1 MTRTLQKNGKSR
13 SGLPDKNKKL
23 LPNSL
28 QKLAKLSKNSPNFW
42 KWLHLYQNIVFFIGN
57 QLFKALLSFALYFT
71 RKHIGISILQI
82 YLNNQFRHFAKIY
95 KRSVQYHT
103 STFKT
108 FTLSFDVMNFQ
119 TTSTLRNSKSS
130 YEYVT
135 KYVQIYRSYISPNQ
149 KIWSQMLSINRQKF
163 AKLPNQNILAIS
175 SQNSPELRSL
185 AINSPI
191 WQPCRVLFAI
201 ERRERATKDQETW
214 LHLQPYCYSVSL
226 WRGELSEVSRNL
238 RVSRSPKGCYSR
250 NALARKS
257 EFRKNV
263 GMMSAKGKSTSLKLG
278 WPMHYA

>member
-1 MTRTLQKNGKSR
+1 M
-13 SGLPDKNKKL
+13 
-23 LPNSL
+23 
-28 QKLAKLSKNSPNFW
+28 
-42 KWLHLYQNIVFFIGN
+42 
-57 QLFKALLSFALYFT
+57 
-71 RKHIGISILQI
+71 
-82 YLNNQFRHFAKIY
+82 
-95 KRSVQYHT
+95 
-103 STFKT
+103 
-108 FTLSFDVMNFQ
+108 
-119 TTSTLRNSKSS
+119 
-130 YEYVT
+130 
-135 KYVQIYRSYISPNQ
+135 QIYRSYISPNQ

-163 AKLPNQNILAIS
+163 ANLPNQNILTKRI
-175 SQNSPELRSL
+175 QNSPEFRSL

-201 ERRERATKDQETW
+201 ERSAEGDQRPGDVIT
-214 LHLQPYCYSVSL
+214 PPTFCYSVSL